1 MAVARVR
8 VLLRCEETSQPCN
21 YEAQLE
27 MRIIVLVSIG
37 QFLVLLCV
45 LVTGACGGAAS
56 PPASSSAAI
65 PSEESNTEEIA
76 SKESTAKPSNNG
88 NEGPR
93 TLEELCETV
102 TCRKDVTVS
111 LQQADGSPFSKTYP
125 LIPPAVQSRLI
136 SVLAGET
143 VLIEA
148 TATTERPTEFV
159 QVASITHPERTLS
172 FNLTQHI
179 EDGKA
184 FMMLTS
190 KNPFSRDIRF
200 HVGMMI
206 LSHDSIV
213 KTSSCPVAAGQEAFE
228 IWPEPLFQIVI
239 EDIHFLKD
247 DDNRGCVE

>member
-1 MAVARVR
+1 M
-8 VLLRCEETSQPCN
+8 N
-21 YEAQLE
+21 
-27 MRIIVLVSIG
+27 IG
-37 QFLVLLCV
+37 QFRILFCV
-45 LVTGACGGAAS
+45 LVTSACGAAS
-56 PPASSSAAI
+56 PPASAPTATS
-65 PSEESNTEEIA
+65 SEESNTEEIT
-76 SKESTAKPSNNG
+76 SNESSAETSDDG
-88 NEGPR
+88 NEAPR

-111 LQQADGSPFSKTYP
+111 LQEEDGSPFSKTYP
-125 LIPPAVQSRLI
+125 LMPPAVQSGLI

-148 TATTERPTEFV
+148 TVTAERPTEFV

-172 FNLTQHI
+172 FNLKQHI
-179 EDGKA
+179 KDGKA

-190 KNPFSRDIRF
+190 KNPFSREMRF

-213 KTSSCPVAAGQEAFE
+213 KTSSCPVAAGTESFE
-228 IWPEPLFQIVI
+228 IWPDPLFQIVI

-247 DDNRGCVE
+247 GDNRDCVE